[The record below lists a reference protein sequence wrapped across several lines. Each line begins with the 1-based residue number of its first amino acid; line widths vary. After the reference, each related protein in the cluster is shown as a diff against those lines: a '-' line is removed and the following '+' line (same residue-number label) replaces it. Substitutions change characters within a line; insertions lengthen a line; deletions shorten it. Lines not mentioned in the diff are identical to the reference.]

1 MNSSDLKKL
10 LDYIQENNSCEHM
23 YQSLKKNRYCF
34 KYIRI
39 YYDTR
44 ENLENE
50 EHVWWIQ
57 LDNGKNSKIS
67 LRDKSFEEC
76 KQILDLPRED
86 IIKLFEREVKDN
98 EN

>member
-10 LDYIQENNSCEHM
+10 LDYIQENNSWEHM
-23 YQSLKKNRYCF
+23 YQNLKKNRYCF

-50 EHVWWIQ
+50 EHVWFIQ
-57 LDNGKNSKIS
+57 LDNGKGEKIS

-76 KQILDLPRED
+76 KQILDLPSED
-86 IIKLFEREVKDN
+86 IIKLFEREAED
-98 EN
+98 E

>member
-10 LDYIQENNSCEHM
+10 LDYIQENNSWENM
-23 YQSLKKNRYCF
+23 YQNFERNRYCF

-44 ENLENE
+44 ENLNNE

-57 LDNGKNSKIS
+57 LDNGIDCKIS

-76 KQILDLPRED
+76 KRILDLPREE
-86 IIKLFEREVKDN
+86 IIKLFKKGVD
-98 EN
+98 